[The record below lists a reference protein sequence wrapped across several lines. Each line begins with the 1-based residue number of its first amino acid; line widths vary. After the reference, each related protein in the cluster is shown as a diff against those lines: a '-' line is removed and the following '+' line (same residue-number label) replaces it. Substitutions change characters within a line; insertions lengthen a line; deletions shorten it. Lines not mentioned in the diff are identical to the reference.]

1 MPRILSALSRIA
13 LLLVATQLL
22 SACAIWGV
30 AEDKRLSDTMRDD
43 KALATSIKSA
53 IMQEKFSDGWSVS
66 VYSYYRKVFLVGEVP
81 GTMQSRAVEIAKS
94 KKPRSVTTHWFT
106 KSKNDSSNIGLATR
120 LRGALIGTKGLS
132 STRIDTEVNAGR
144 VILLGVVDSEQ
155 EKDLAVKTAQGVEGV
170 TNVTSYLML
179 PLGQARLGRED
190 VAGNA
195 PASGSSSGKSGSS
208 GSSGNSGNSGSSGG
222 GIESRDI

>member
-66 VYSYYRKVFLVGEVP
+66 VYSYYRKVFMVGEVP

-208 GSSGNSGNSGSSGG
+208 GSSGNSGSSGG

>member
-81 GTMQSRAVEIAKS
+81 GTMQARAVEIAKS

-120 LRGALIGTKGLS
+120 LRGALIGAKGLS

-208 GSSGNSGNSGSSGG
+208 GSSGNSGNSGG